1 MAAKDKYHVQ
11 VRHALEKEDWIITH
25 DPYFLKLE
33 WVNYPVD
40 LGAERMIAAQK
51 ENIKILVEIKSF
63 LAESIPNEFHTALGQ
78 YLDYELGLEE
88 IEPDRVIFLAIPDKV
103 YQKIQKIPILL
114 KALNKYDVKVIIFDP
129 NLEEIKQ
136 WLQWKITKI

>member
-33 WVNYPVD
+33 GVNYPVD
-40 LGAERMIAAQK
+40 LGAEKMIAAQK
-51 ENIKILVEIKSF
+51 ENIKILVEVKSF

-136 WLQWKITKI
+136 WLQ

>member
-11 VRHALEKEDWIITH
+11 VRHALEKEDWTITH

-33 WVNYPVD
+33 GVNYPVD
-40 LGAERMIAAQK
+40 LGAEKMIAAQK
-51 ENIKILVEIKSF
+51 ENMKILVEIKSF

-88 IEPDRVIFLAIPDKV
+88 IEPDRVIFLAIPDKI
-103 YQKIQKIPILL
+103 YQKIEKIPILL
-114 KALNKYDVKVIIFDP
+114 KALYRYNVKIIIFDP

-136 WLQWKITKI
+136 WLP

>member
-33 WVNYPVD
+33 GVNYPVD
-40 LGAERMIAAQK
+40 LGAEKMIAAQK

-114 KALNKYDVKVIIFDP
+114 KALNRYEVKVIIFDP

-136 WLQWKITKI
+136 WLQ

>member
-1 MAAKDKYHVQ
+1 
-11 VRHALEKEDWIITH
+11 
-25 DPYFLKLE
+25 
-33 WVNYPVD
+33 
-40 LGAERMIAAQK
+40 MIAAQK
-51 ENIKILVEIKSF
+51 ENMKILVEIKSF

-114 KALNKYDVKVIIFDP
+114 KALNRYDVKVIIFDP

-136 WLQWKITKI
+136 WLQ